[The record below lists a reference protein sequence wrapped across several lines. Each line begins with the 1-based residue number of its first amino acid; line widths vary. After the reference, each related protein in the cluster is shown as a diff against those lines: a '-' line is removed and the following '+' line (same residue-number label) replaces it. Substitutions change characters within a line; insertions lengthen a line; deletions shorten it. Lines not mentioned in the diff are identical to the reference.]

1 MIRRYAARFES
12 QQLVS
17 ELHLLQISLAK
28 LNMTSKS
35 YAESSKVS
43 PENCPNFS
51 PIVLKFA
58 LPLKKDAFKNY
69 KTIDQTFLQ
78 AASAVMAAI
87 PAEIHKNITIFR
99 SIIDRKSKN
108 NLHAI
113 TVILPYY
120 YKSQASKLLLEGIQM
135 GDKRVPLYSI
145 VEPEGAEYPKLVT
158 ISFRNLP
165 NFLPPQEVF
174 QYSELQNFNPLPN
187 IQHQKRL
194 LPNGEGF
201 FFTGMA
207 KADLIVKD
215 EDTEQRLRAWA
226 MESYQL
232 FRNCRNATFQ
242 ACAFSM
248 LECSNCKAANLQFR
262 HHPSRCNIIFDN
274 QRKENE
280 CETNIAEKDNAD
292 YVMETSGNGKH
303 GIMENDQET
312 TLSNETS
319 PTTNAEEMQSSSEN
333 ESDLESEN
341 EPAEKAQK
349 AEIETTNDEVQEKSS
364 NANPEQNVVPSTAVV
379 LVYDAKALCSKILSI
394 QSVIRDNPQ
403 IGKKFEETNP
413 KNFSIGD
420 LTYNLD
426 FERIKTN
433 HMRNLFKTHA
443 CRNKNSQE
451 IYNTH
456 EEVEKII
463 GRYDIFYNQKNGRL
477 YCTNLYN
484 DVKLRLQLFERS
496 KPPPMA
502 NLK

>member
-1 MIRRYAARFES
+1 MIRRYAARIES

-17 ELHLLQISLAK
+17 EIAIAANSPAN

-35 YAESSKVS
+35 YVDSSKAS
-43 PENCPNFS
+43 TQNCPKFS

-69 KTIDQTFLQ
+69 KLIDQTFLQ

-87 PAEIHKNITIFR
+87 PVDIHSNITIFR
-99 SIIDRKSKN
+99 SIIERKSKN

-113 TVILPYY
+113 TVILPYC
-120 YKSQASKLLLEGIQM
+120 YKSQASKLLSEGIRM

-145 VEPEGAEYPKLVT
+145 VEPEGAEYPKRVT

-174 QYSELQNFNPLPN
+174 QCSELQNFNPLPN

-194 LPNGEGF
+194 LPNGGGF
-201 FFTGMA
+201 FYTGLA
-207 KADLIVKD
+207 KTEITVKD
-215 EDTEQRLRAWA
+215 EDTEQKLRAWA

-232 FRNCRNATFQ
+232 FRNCRNAIFQ

-274 QRKENE
+274 QRKDNE
-280 CETNIAEKDNAD
+280 CETNIAEKNNAD

-312 TLSNETS
+312 ILSNEKS
-319 PTTNAEEMQSSSEN
+319 PTANAEEIQSSSDE
-333 ESDLESEN
+333 ESESESEN
-341 EPAEKAQK
+341 EPAGKAQK
-349 AEIETTNDEVQEKSS
+349 AEIENTNDEIQKTS
-364 NANPEQNVVPSTAVV
+364 ANTNFKQNVVPSTAVV
-379 LVYDAKALCSKILSI
+379 LVYDAKALCSKILST
-394 QSVIRDNPQ
+394 QSVINDNPQ
-403 IGKKFEETNP
+403 IVKKFEETNP

-426 FERIKTN
+426 FERINTN
-433 HMRNLFKTHA
+433 DIRNLLKTYA
-443 CRNKNSQE
+443 CRNKYSQD

-456 EEVEKII
+456 EEVEKLI
-463 GRYDIFYNQKNGRL
+463 GRFDVFYNCKNGRL

-484 DVKLRLQLFERS
+484 EVKLRLQLIERS
-496 KPPPMA
+496 KLPP
-502 NLK
+502 